1 MLVVALYVAYVTCK
15 LLVAPSTVQQQQQC
29 SLTPFH
35 CHCTHTMY
43 IYHCDNSVLESE
55 HQAATFALIKAIVAQ
70 CVMLPA
76 VYDLMDDLCS
86 LAVTSHRA
94 PLRATCAQIFLQYL
108 VSYPLGQKRL
118 EQHLRQVLEGTAYR
132 HEVHTVCF

>member
-1 MLVVALYVAYVTCK
+1 
-15 LLVAPSTVQQQQQC
+15 
-29 SLTPFH
+29 
-35 CHCTHTMY
+35 MY
-43 IYHCDNSVLESE
+43 CGNSVLESE

-70 CVMLPA
+70 SVMLPA

-108 VSYPLGQKRL
+108 VSYPLGEKRL

-132 HEVHTVCF
+132 HEVQLLLQTPLQKLLLWRV